1 MPVNDF
7 RNNDVHRRVPVN
19 HGVCPGFGGACDTV
33 LTQKPIEVTAYDLVC
48 IGTRDPATRSSGSV
62 HFVYTKCVFE
72 WDPRKAEANAAKHG
86 VSFEDAVTVFL
97 DPEALD
103 GPDLQ
108 HSSAE
113 SRFLRLG
120 RSAVGHVLMVAYMFR
135 RSGDAEAIRII
146 SARRASRRERAAYAA
161 TD

>member
-1 MPVNDF
+1 MCL
-7 RNNDVHRRVPVN
+7 
-19 HGVCPGFGGACDTV
+19 GVSLSTMVFVREFQGLFDTV
-33 LTQKPIEVTAYDLVC
+33 LTQKPIAITTHDSLC
-48 IGTRDPATRSSGSV
+48 PWTRNPQGVQRGQRISYILNACSSGN
-62 HFVYTKCVFE
+62 
-72 WDPRKAEANAAKHG
+72 PRKAEANAAKHG

-120 RSAVGHVLMVAYMFR
+120 RSAGGHVLMVAYTFR

>member
-1 MPVNDF
+1 MSIRAVQ
-7 RNNDVHRRVPVN
+7 
-19 HGVCPGFGGACDTV
+19 GVCDTV
-33 LTQKPIEVTAYDLVC
+33 LTRRTVPNYSVRHGGPV
-48 IGTRDPATRSSGSV
+48 RPDPKIQQAA
-62 HFVYTKCVFE
+62 HFVYTKLVFE

-86 VSFEDAVTVFL
+86 VSFDDAVTVFL

-120 RSAVGHVLMVAYMFR
+120 RSRSGRVLMVAYTFR

-146 SARRASRRERAAYAA
+146 NARRASRRERAAYAA

>member
-1 MPVNDF
+1 M
-7 RNNDVHRRVPVN
+7 
-19 HGVCPGFGGACDTV
+19 
-33 LTQKPIEVTAYDLVC
+33 
-48 IGTRDPATRSSGSV
+48 
-62 HFVYTKCVFE
+62 FE

-86 VSFEDAVTVFL
+86 VTFDDAVTVFL

-120 RSAVGHVLMVAYMFR
+120 RSRSGRVLMVAYTFR

-161 TD
+161 TH

>member
-1 MPVNDF
+1 
-7 RNNDVHRRVPVN
+7 
-19 HGVCPGFGGACDTV
+19 
-33 LTQKPIEVTAYDLVC
+33 
-48 IGTRDPATRSSGSV
+48 
-62 HFVYTKCVFE
+62 VFE

-86 VSFEDAVTVFL
+86 IAFEEAVTVFL

-113 SRFLRLG
+113 SRLLRPG
-120 RSAVGHVLMVAYMFR
+120 RSAGGHVLMVAYTFR

>member
-1 MPVNDF
+1 MCVG
-7 RNNDVHRRVPVN
+7 RVPVN
-19 HGVCPGFGGACDTV
+19 HGVCPGFRGVCDTV
-33 LTQKPIEVTAYDLVC
+33 LTQKPIAITAYDSVC
-48 IGTRDPATRSSGSV
+48 TGTRNAAWSSQAA
-62 HFVYTKCVFE
+62 HFVYTKSVFE

-120 RSAVGHVLMVAYMFR
+120 RSAGGHVLMVAYTFR